1 MIPISTR
8 TKEAIKTGL
17 AMTIAYGIALQMD
30 WDRPY
35 WAAFAVAFISLP
47 TAGQSLHKGILRMLG
62 TLVAGVAALT
72 LIALFPQERWWFMI
86 FLSMY
91 IAFCWS

>member
-1 MIPISTR
+1 MTPSTR

-47 TAGQSLHKGILRMLG
+47 TAGQSLHKGALRMLG
-62 TLVAGVAALT
+62 TLVAAHHRRRAQRSQSSAIGSATRPV
-72 LIALFPQERWWFMI
+72 
-86 FLSMY
+86 
-91 IAFCWS
+91 